1 MIDVHA
7 GTIKAPLV
15 VTITLGYL
23 GLLFA
28 IAWWA
33 DRRATPGRSISARPT
48 VYALSLAVYC
58 TAWTFYGSVGRAASD
73 GIGFLPIYLGPTLV
87 VLLWGSLLVKM
98 VRVSKAQR
106 ITSIAD
112 FIASRYG
119 KSQALAG
126 VVTVIAV
133 IGVVPYISLQLKAIA
148 QSVGILLSY
157 PEPQVPDPTAMP
169 LWHDTAFFMALLL
182 AAFTILFGTRQLDA
196 SERHEGLVTAIAF
209 ESIVKLGAF
218 LAVGAAMTAWLLGL
232 IPGPASTAVAESSP
246 VLLEPALPPFQDWV
260 AISVLAG
267 LAVMLL
273 PRQFQVAVV
282 EADNEAQIR
291 RAIWLFPLYLFL
303 INLFVVPI
311 AYAGLLVFAGSDV
324 EADSFVLTLPIA
336 FDRPWLALAVYIG
349 GLSAA
354 SGMVIVEGIALATMI
369 SNDLVLPVLLRRW
382 PTRVQRAD
390 IGRLL
395 LSVRR
400 IAIVVILLLGY
411 LYFRI
416 AGEAYALVGIGLI
429 SFAAVAQFAPAVI
442 GGLYWRGGTRD
453 GAIAGLLAG
462 FTVWIYT
469 LLLPSFAKSG
479 WLPIAFQDSGIF
491 GIEALR
497 AQALFGLEGWHEVTH
512 CLFWSLTA
520 NVGAFVLVSAFR
532 GPSAIEAA
540 QASAFVD
547 SLRHRRPTAMP
558 LWRGSAEVTE
568 LMRLIGR
575 FLGPAR
581 TAEAFAAHANARGL
595 TSAKALPADAETVEL
610 AENLLSGAI
619 GGASARALVAS
630 VTQEESL
637 GLDEVIEILD
647 EASQIRAYSR
657 QLEQKS
663 RALETATAE
672 LKAANLRLRELDRLK
687 DDFMSSVTHELR
699 TPLSAIRAFSE
710 ILYDDPE
717 IELGERKRFLGILVS
732 ETERLSRLVNQVLDL
747 AKLESGHA
755 DWQLEPLDL
764 EPVIGQAI
772 NATEQL
778 LRSRAIR
785 MTKDVPPT
793 PIEVLGDRDRL
804 IQVMVNLLSNA
815 AKVVPSPGGCIHIQ
829 VGHTDAGVRVCVD
842 DNGPGIAAN
851 EREAIFAKFHQA
863 ASGGEKPIGTGLGL
877 PICRRIIEH
886 LGGRIWAEPPANG
899 AGARVC
905 FELPALD
912 ANNHGALATAKTP
925 SAPTP

>member
-1 MIDVHA
+1 VTDGAA
-7 GTIKAPLV
+7 GTISAPLV
-15 VTITLGYL
+15 VAITLGYL
-23 GLLFA
+23 GLLFT

-33 DRRATPGRSISARPT
+33 DRRAGRGRSISAQPT

-98 VRVSKAQR
+98 FRVSKAQR

-126 VVTVIAV
+126 LVTVIAV
-133 IGVVPYISLQLKAIA
+133 VGVVPYIALQLKAIA
-148 QSVGILLSY
+148 QSVGILLRY
-157 PEPQVPDPTAMP
+157 PEPHAPDPTAMP
-169 LWHDTAFFMALLL
+169 LWQDTAFLIALLL

-209 ESIVKLGAF
+209 ESIIKLGAF
-218 LAVGAAMTAWLLGL
+218 LAVGGVTTAWLLGL
-232 IPGPASTAVAESSP
+232 MPGPAPAVAAESP
-246 VLLEPALPPFQDWV
+246 AALLAPSLPPFQDWV
-260 AISVLAG
+260 AISLLAG

-273 PRQFQVAVV
+273 PRQFQIAVV

-311 AYAGLLVFAGSDV
+311 AYAGLVTFAGSDI

-336 FDRPWLALAVYIG
+336 FDRPWLALVVYIG

-354 SGMVIVEGIALATMI
+354 SSMVIVEGIALATMI

-382 PTRVQRAD
+382 PAGAQRAD

-395 LSVRR
+395 LRVRR

-416 AGEAYALVGIGLI
+416 AGEAYALIGIGLI

-442 GGLYWRGGTRD
+442 GGLYWRGGTRG

-479 WLPIAFQDSGIF
+479 WLPIAFQDSAIF
-491 GIEALR
+491 GIDALR
-497 AQALFGLEGWHEVTH
+497 AQALFGLEGWNEVTH

-520 NVGAFVLVSAFR
+520 NVGAFVLVSALR
-532 GPSAIEAA
+532 GPTAIEAA

-547 SLRHRRPTAMP
+547 ALRQRGPSAMP

-581 TAEAFAAHANARGL
+581 TTEAFAAHADARGL
-595 TSAKALPADAETVEL
+595 ASVKELPADAQTVEL

-630 VTQEESL
+630 VTQEERL
-637 GLDEVIEILD
+637 GLEEVIEILD
-647 EASQIRAYSR
+647 EASQIRAYSH
-657 QLEQKS
+657 QIELKS
-663 RALETATAE
+663 QALETATAE
-672 LKAANLRLRELDRLK
+672 LREANLRLRELDRLK

-732 ETERLSRLVNQVLDL
+732 ETERLSRLVSQVLDL
-747 AKLESGHA
+747 AKLESGNS
-755 DWQLEPLDL
+755 DWQVGPLDL
-764 EPVIGQAI
+764 DPVIGQAI
-772 NATEQL
+772 DATEQL
-778 LRSRAIR
+778 LRSRGIR
-785 MTKDVPPT
+785 VTRDGPPT

-804 IQVMVNLLSNA
+804 IQVVVNLLSNA
-815 AKVVPSPGGCIHIQ
+815 AKVVPSAGGCIHVQ
-829 VGHTDAGVRVCVD
+829 LARTETGVRVCVD
-842 DNGPGIAAN
+842 DNGPGIPVD
-851 EREAIFAKFHQA
+851 EREAIFEKFHQA
-863 ASGGEKPIGTGLGL
+863 AGGGEKPVGTGLGL

-886 LGGRIWAEPPANG
+886 LDGRIWAESPASG
-899 AGARVC
+899 PGARVC
-905 FELPALD
+905 FELPGVVA
-912 ANNHGALATAKTP
+912 HEH
-925 SAPTP
+925 